1 MCVLVIGEWIDI
13 IRLFYPAVM
22 DETSMKVDKEKN
34 KKGKEKKAYMEVI
47 IDFVG
52 SLLGLLF
59 LGPSFL
65 ARNMFTGFLNKLLFL
80 VISLLTRNI
89 YNGYH
94 SWGIERHGL
103 YLGCMHILHLQI
115 GVK

>member
-1 MCVLVIGEWIDI
+1 MFSSLEQK
-13 IRLFYPAVM
+13 R
-22 DETSMKVDKEKN
+22 E
-34 KKGKEKKAYMEVI
+34 GKKKAYMEVI

-52 SLLGLLF
+52 CLLGLLF

-80 VISLLTRNI
+80 VISLLTRNM